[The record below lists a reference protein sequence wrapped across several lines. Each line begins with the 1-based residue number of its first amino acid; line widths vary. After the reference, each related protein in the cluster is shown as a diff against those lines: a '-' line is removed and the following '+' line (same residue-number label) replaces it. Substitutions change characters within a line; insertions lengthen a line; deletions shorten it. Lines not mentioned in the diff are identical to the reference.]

1 MMKYGSLETTE
12 SAADKCTSVSETSSQ
27 QIPSSAMQAKVAA
40 VSGNSGTQATANTNA
55 GPSALMSDDNQS

>member
-12 SAADKCTSVSETSSQ
+12 SAADKSTSVSETSSQ

-40 VSGNSGTQATANTNA
+40 V
-55 GPSALMSDDNQS
+55 